1 MSTFEETRSMQSQ
14 QHFEVIEFD
23 IPILPASDPVVYK
36 TLKFTTA
43 NAPVLPNGEIYRCI
57 KSISENTTEIQSGK
71 GLASRGKLTL
81 TFNDFKGDP
90 NKGEDFVTDE
100 VYNSGTFF
108 GKLYARQYMTNNEI
122 RVKLYRVEPDGSID
136 LVNGAQTRYY
146 LIDKLIS
153 SGNSWQITGKDEL
166 SAANVNEKLFPP
178 AQAGIL
184 RQDIDDQVTTIPV
197 DSSTDYSQAQVIV
210 IGDEFMG
217 VTGVNDNM
225 GTNASLTVNVRG
237 SSIFGASSGKLLT
250 KTDTDDHSGGDSV
263 FICYISDDQKIN
275 EFLEDVLI
283 SSDVPS
289 DLIPSQAWSD
299 EVNVWHP
306 DDKINTIWYK
316 SEDVNEV
323 LSTVLTDFLI
333 DIVFDPEQRLINM
346 FAISVWKESASTI
359 TEGEQ
364 INFDT
369 VKFTDAETER
379 ASRALVIYDKKYLG
393 RSDDTENFAKAST
406 FSIDELASE
415 LKYGEHKDKQF
426 DNSRLLSKDSA
437 DLLTQRYVSRFGD
450 RPRNISWE
458 TSENKLDF
466 NVGDVVDLR
475 VFGLQDSLGVTSS
488 NSRAQITKINPKY
501 TKHGRVY
508 NVKSSTFEVQA
519 ESGSAYTI
527 TGNLSDNW
535 SFYGYAGN
543 PVNAVE
549 LTYIFDGNQIFSTL
563 EGNTSAKLGNF
574 VTGSTINIILIN
586 GADWQSIGGRGGSG
600 ESIFWEA
607 DPGASGGAWRSE
619 GYASSP
625 SNGGTCFSATNGV
638 NVNIYLEG
646 DIDGYT
652 ANGTLRAP
660 SGGSGGF
667 QAQGNIFIENGMFTG
682 DGGGAG
688 IGNNVGTGGLAGYK
702 YNSNLSQVGNNGF
715 IGSLLHGID
724 GQPNDQNEFGLA
736 GKAIES
742 NGGIITVYGGTSLA
756 PDGFAR
762 LINGSGDAPIEG

>member
-1 MSTFEETRSMQSQ
+1 
-14 QHFEVIEFD
+14 
-23 IPILPASDPVVYK
+23 
-36 TLKFTTA
+36 
-43 NAPVLPNGEIYRCI
+43 
-57 KSISENTTEIQSGK
+57 
-71 GLASRGKLTL
+71 
-81 TFNDFKGDP
+81 
-90 NKGEDFVTDE
+90 
-100 VYNSGTFF
+100 
-108 GKLYARQYMTNNEI
+108 
-122 RVKLYRVEPDGSID
+122 
-136 LVNGAQTRYY
+136 
-146 LIDKLIS
+146 
-153 SGNSWQITGKDEL
+153 
-166 SAANVNEKLFPP
+166 
-178 AQAGIL
+178 
-184 RQDIDDQVTTIPV
+184 
-197 DSSTDYSQAQVIV
+197 
-210 IGDEFMG
+210 
-217 VTGVNDNM
+217 
-225 GTNASLTVNVRG
+225 
-237 SSIFGASSGKLLT
+237 
-250 KTDTDDHSGGDSV
+250 
-263 FICYISDDQKIN
+263 
-275 EFLEDVLI
+275 
-283 SSDVPS
+283 
-289 DLIPSQAWSD
+289 
-299 EVNVWHP
+299 
-306 DDKINTIWYK
+306 
-316 SEDVNEV
+316 
-323 LSTVLTDFLI
+323 
-333 DIVFDPEQRLINM
+333 M

-426 DNSRLLSKDSA
+426 NNSRLLSKDSA

-527 TGNLSDNW
+527 TGNLSDQW

-574 VTGSTINIILIN
+574 VAGSTINIILIN
-586 GADWQSIGGRGGSG
+586 GADWQSIGGTGGSG
-600 ESIFWEA
+600 ESIDWTINPNA
-607 DPGASGGAWRSE
+607 WVSRGYLASPGNGGA
-619 GYASSP
+619 
-625 SNGGTCFSATNGV
+625 CFSATNGV

-646 DIDGYT
+646 EIDGYT

-660 SGGSGGF
+660 SGGSGGYE
-667 QAQGNIFIENGMFTG
+667 AQGNRTQEDGMISG
-682 DGGGAG
+682 NGGGAG
-688 IGNNVGTGGLAGYK
+688 IGNNTGTRGEAGLLFG
-702 YNSNLSQVGNNGF
+702 SSQSEQGF
-715 IGSLLHGID
+715 DGLISSLL
-724 GQPNDQNEFGLA
+724 NTA
-736 GKAIES
+736 
-742 NGGIITVYGGTSLA
+742 
-756 PDGFAR
+756 
-762 LINGSGDAPIEG
+762 